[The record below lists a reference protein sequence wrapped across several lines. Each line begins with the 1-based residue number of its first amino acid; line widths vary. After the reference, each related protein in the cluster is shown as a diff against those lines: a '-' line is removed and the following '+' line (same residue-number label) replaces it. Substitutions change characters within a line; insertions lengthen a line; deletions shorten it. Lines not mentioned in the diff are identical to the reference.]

1 MAIRNDLKTACWL
14 FDITNIEEPSH
25 IESNDKDYILSI
37 VATYSFYDSSTSRR
51 SSEPQFVWLNT
62 HILKNDGDDVFELTG
77 FSAEFDNDS
86 DFFSYLKWFQE
97 DPLQLI
103 HDFHQKSPYIKNV

>member
-1 MAIRNDLKTACWL
+1 MKNDLKNACWL
-14 FDITNIEEPSH
+14 FDIYDIDKPSH

-37 VATYSFYDSSTSRR
+37 VATYSFYDRGTSRE
-51 SSEPQFVWLNT
+51 SKDPQSVWFNT

-77 FSAEFDNDS
+77 ISAEFDNDS

-103 HDFHQKSPYIKNV
+103 HDFHEKSPYLKNV

>member
-14 FDITNIEEPSH
+14 FDITNIGEPSH

-37 VATYSFYDSSTSRR
+37 VATYSFYNSGTSRK
-51 SSEPQFVWLNT
+51 SSEPQSVWLNT
-62 HILKNDGDDVFELTG
+62 QILKNDGDDVFELTG
-77 FSAEFDNDS
+77 ISAEFNNDS

-103 HDFHQKSPYIKNV
+103 HDFHNKSPYIKNV